1 MQTLATARKK
11 DVRQR
16 ALTWLTALLLLLP
29 LCPSGASAQADATW
43 VVGNTADSGPGS
55 LRQAIIDAN
64 ANRATPQLI
73 QFNIPATDPG
83 FDGRVFTIQ
92 PLSDLPIL
100 LGNITIDGASQT
112 ACTGDTNPLGPEIV
126 INGAQMP
133 AGSAF
138 HISGDYNAIA
148 GLVINGF
155 IQGGAI
161 GISYRIDSTPSFN
174 QIRNNY
180 IGTDATGR
188 HAVPN
193 GAGIGIS
200 GWGSPGIQAADN
212 VIENNLISGNAGRG
226 LSFCDAARTQV
237 RNNLIGVDRTGRRPL
252 GNGEYGIALGCAG
265 APNNR
270 FEDNTI
276 AYNDAGGIVDEP
288 DYRYWGSWTP
298 DGHQGNAFRRNAIYA
313 NGGLGINLLPAPFGF
328 FDGVTPNDDGDADM
342 GSNTLQNFPVLTSA
356 TAARGATTV
365 VGTLNSTPDR
375 SFEIELFGNQAID
388 PSGHGEGQ
396 VYLGMV
402 TVTTDATGNATFSAV
417 LPRALLS
424 GNFVTATATDGA
436 GNTSEF
442 SAAVAVVR

>member
-1 MQTLATARKK
+1 MQRFKKTHTKHFDRPALALLAI
-11 DVRQR
+11 
-16 ALTWLTALLLLLP
+16 LLLLLP
-29 LCPSGASAQADATW
+29 LCPSGASAQDVATW
-43 VVGNTADSGPGS
+43 TVSNTGDSGSGS
-55 LRQAIIDAN
+55 LRQAMLDAN
-64 ANRATPQLI
+64 AHRATPQRI
-73 QFNIPATDPG
+73 AFQIPTSDSA
-83 FDGRVFTIQ
+83 FDGHVFTIQ

-100 LGNITIDGASQT
+100 LGHITIDGASQV
-112 ACTGDTNPLGPEIV
+112 AYTGDTNPLGPEIV

-138 HISGDYNAIA
+138 HISGDYNTIA

-155 IQGGAI
+155 VEGGAI
-161 GISYRIDSTPSFN
+161 NISYRVDSTPSFN

-193 GAGIGIS
+193 GAGIGIA

-276 AYNDAGGIVDEP
+276 AYNGAGGILDEP
-288 DYRYWGSWTP
+288 DYRFWGSWTP

-328 FDGVTPNDDGDADM
+328 FDGVTPNDAGDADT

-356 TAARGATTV
+356 TAGRGATTV
-365 VGTLNSTPDR
+365 TGTLNSTPGR
-375 SFEIELFGNQAID
+375 SFEIELFGNQGID
-388 PSGHGEGQ
+388 PSGYGEGQ
-396 VYLGMV
+396 VYLGVV
-402 TVTTDATGNATFSAV
+402 TVTTDAAGNATFNAV

-424 GNFVTATATDGA
+424 GSFVTATATDTA
-436 GNTSEF
+436 SNTSEF